1 MFSPEPLEPGTR
13 RYRGDL
19 IFIRAKAMSFATTV
33 AAVAFRVGLSH
44 RRSGSVRTAR
54 CIATT
59 DHDNVGTD
67 NAVRKLQPCYNDL
80 LLISGGEM
88 TTDEAH
94 ANIFGTTE
102 YVDRQLGEK
111 SMPTWVSRRG
121 GPRTCKN
128 GPKTRD
134 P

>member
-1 MFSPEPLEPGTR
+1 
-13 RYRGDL
+13 
-19 IFIRAKAMSFATTV
+19 MSFATTV

-44 RRSGSVRTAR
+44 RRSGSVRAAR
-54 CIATT
+54 FIATT

-94 ANIFGTTE
+94 ANIFGTTK
-102 YVDRQLGEK
+102 YVDRQLNEK
-111 SMPTWVSRRG
+111 SMPDMGEPTWRPPDLQKRTENSRSLMDK
-121 GPRTCKN
+121 PLTLQW
-128 GPKTRD
+128 
-134 P
+134 